1 MAAESLAQFIDTH
14 REELLRRCRAKV
26 AGRSEPAPTQ
36 PELERGIPRFLDDI
50 VSELIEGPSL
60 SAAMRERAA
69 RHGKDLYFEGC
80 TVAQVVQDYGSVCQ
94 SITDLAVESAASI
107 TAEDFRTLNRCLD
120 DSIANA
126 VSEYSRQEGYVAADR
141 TLTKEIDLRNLLQTA
156 ITAYEVLQTGAIGIG
171 GATGKLLGQS
181 LTAMRVLLA
190 R

>member
-1 MAAESLAQFIDTH
+1 MAVEGLARFINTR

-36 PELERGIPRFLDDI
+36 AELERGIPRFLDDI
-50 VSELIEGPSL
+50 VGELSDTPSKNGE
-60 SAAMRERAA
+60 MRERAT
-69 RHGKDLYFEGC
+69 RHGRDLYFEGC
-80 TVAQVVQDYGSVCQ
+80 TVERVVQDYGSVCQ

-126 VSEYSRQEGYVAADR
+126 VAEYSRQAGYVAADR
-141 TLTKEIDLRNLLQTA
+141 TLTKEIDLRNFLQTA
-156 ITAYEVLQTGAIGIG
+156 ITAYEVLQTGAVGVG
-171 GATGKLLGQS
+171 GSTGKLLGQS
-181 LTAMRVLLA
+181 LIAMRVLLA